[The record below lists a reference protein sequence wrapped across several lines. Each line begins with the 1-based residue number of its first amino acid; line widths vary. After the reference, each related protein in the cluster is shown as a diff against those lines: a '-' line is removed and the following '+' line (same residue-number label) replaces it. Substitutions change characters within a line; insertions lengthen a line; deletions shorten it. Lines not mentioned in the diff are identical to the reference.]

1 MAILN
6 WLFGRKKPDEARI
19 EPTLASEAPVPAAQP
34 ATVFPDSTVSPAF
47 TQPATFPRMAV
58 REIVFDC
65 ETTGFR
71 VRAGDRIIA
80 LSFVEVLDRRET
92 GARLDLLVN
101 PGRKIPA
108 DASAIHGITDADVR
122 DAPSFAAVAPRILEF
137 IGGCPL
143 VGYNLGFDLDFL
155 SAELARAGI
164 DPRTA
169 IPDWSGFDLMAMVAR
184 RCGRTSLFKACAAF
198 GVDLSSLTAHRA
210 ADDAFASARLLIALA
225 ADGTS
230 PVSVSLTT
238 FRAQEW
244 DAQSLYDDED
254 LQAGY
259 DLFEAKDYPA
269 ALSRV
274 MVAVERSA
282 GRPKPDPDPWYV
294 ASQIYVRT
302 KRYAEDRELLWR
314 YFRLT
319 IGLSVTIAEIEA
331 LAASRFGYVAVADY
345 DGAELDSVHSH
356 FMMAERLLNAEK
368 RVAVVKA
375 SPDEARAMTKTR
387 LEDALKALPA
397 EHAYQEAAKA
407 LRKMF
412 AERVNGDGNDLLEQ
426 LHGLATEHAFL
437 YGTFRYGWEHP
448 LNKKDRDCGLYVP
461 MVASLATPEDRAKV
475 REPYNVIGYEH
486 LPLLIKTDIKRLRAS
501 FGEPQQHSKPR
512 DRHMDI
518 WKKYRRAARTERE
531 RPYNSVSSK

>member
-6 WLFGRKKPDEARI
+6 RLFGRKKADDARV
-19 EPTLASEAPVPAAQP
+19 EPILQSQVPAPAAQP
-34 ATVFPDSTVSPAF
+34 ATVITDSTVSPALS
-47 TQPATFPRMAV
+47 QPLATPRVAL

-71 VRAGDRIIA
+71 ARAGDRIVA
-80 LSFVEVLDRRET
+80 LSLVEVLSRRET
-92 GARLDLLVN
+92 GARLDLMVN

-108 DASAIHGITDADVR
+108 DASAVHGITDADVQ
-122 DAPSFAAVAPRILEF
+122 DAPSFAAVAPQIVEF

-155 SAELARAGI
+155 SAELARAGS
-164 DPRTA
+164 DPGIA
-169 IPDWSGFDLMAMVAR
+169 IPVWSGFDLMAMAAR

-210 ADDAFASARLLIALA
+210 ADDAFAPGCSSRSALPVPSRVSISLA
-225 ADGTS
+225 AYRS
-230 PVSVSLTT
+230 
-238 FRAQEW
+238 QEW
-244 DAQSLYDDED
+244 DAQCLYDDED
-254 LQAGY
+254 LQAAY
-259 DLFEAKDYPA
+259 DLFEGKDYAA
-269 ALSRV
+269 ALNRV
-274 MVAVERSA
+274 MIAVERSA
-282 GRPKPDPDPWYV
+282 GRQKPDPDPWYV

-319 IGLSVTIAEIEA
+319 IGPSVTIAEIEA
-331 LAASRFGYVAVADY
+331 LAASRFGYVAVARDE
-345 DGAELDSVHSH
+345 DAEQDSVHSH

-368 RVAVVKA
+368 RIAVVQA

-412 AERVNGDGNDLLEQ
+412 AERVNGDGIDLLEQ
-426 LHGLATEHAFL
+426 LHGLAVEHAFL
-437 YGTFRYGWEHP
+437 YGTMRLGWQHP
-448 LNKKDRDCGLYVP
+448 ANKYDHDCGLWVT
-461 MVASLATPEDRAKV
+461 MVEKLAKPEDRQRV
-475 REPYNVIGYEH
+475 REPYRAIGYQH
-486 LPLLIKTDIKRLRAS
+486 LPLLIKTDIKRLVVA
-501 FGEPQQHSKPR
+501 FGEPQAHEKPR
-512 DRHMDI
+512 ERHADV
-518 WKKYRRAARTERE
+518 WSSYRRAARAERD
-531 RPYNSVSSK
+531 RIYGSPSS